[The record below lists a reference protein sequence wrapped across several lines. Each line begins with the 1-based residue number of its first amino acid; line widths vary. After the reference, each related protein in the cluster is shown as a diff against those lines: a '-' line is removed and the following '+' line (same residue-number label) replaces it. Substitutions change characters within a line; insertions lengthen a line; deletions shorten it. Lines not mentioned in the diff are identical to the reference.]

1 MCVLVRGTSWRPV
14 WPEPGE
20 GARVREGTGDRVL
33 RGLVHLLEGFGFALS
48 EMKSPS
54 GCLEPPLT

>member
-1 MCVLVRGTSWRPV
+1 M

-20 GARVREGTGDRVL
+20 GAKVREGTGDQVL
-33 RGLVHLLEGFGFALS
+33 RDLVYLSEGFGFTLS

>member
-1 MCVLVRGTSWRPV
+1 M

-20 GARVREGTGDRVL
+20 GGRVREGTGDRVL
-33 RGLVHLLEGFGFALS
+33 RGLAHLAEGFGFALS

-54 GCLEPPLT
+54 ECLEPPLT